1 MMMKKCNPLTSE
13 NNCAEVKKTRN
24 IIIWLGI
31 VMIAMAYFL
40 LIPSAN
46 QLKDLQ
52 EQVQPTMSLYSS
64 PKSLQGK
71 FTLIDDNR
79 NTTSLSAAADSKW
92 SILYFGYTTC
102 PDVCPID
109 LAILNQTL
117 GMMQQADK
125 LQVIFISVDPNRD
138 VGNLATF
145 VKRFNTSFIGLSA
158 EDEAL
163 KKLTRTLGVYH
174 EIVQI
179 KERVSQDHSQHPVDK
194 GDEKMSMSMKGVKVA
209 KKDNYLVNHTASY
222 LLLNPNLELTGL
234 LTNPHYAKKMAVAL
248 DLIIE
253 TLD

>member
-1 MMMKKCNPLTSE
+1 MSKPRNCTEDS
-13 NNCAEVKKTRN
+13 NCAQVKRTRN
-24 IIIWLGI
+24 TIIWMGLGI
-31 VMIAMAYFL
+31 IVLVYYLFV
-40 LIPSAN
+40 PNAN

-52 EQVQPTMSLYSS
+52 KLVNPTASLYSS

-71 FTLIDDNR
+71 FPLIDDNR
-79 NTTSLSAAADSKW
+79 NTTSLSAAASGKW
-92 SILYFGYTTC
+92 SVLYFGYTTC

-117 GMMQQADK
+117 SMMQQPDR
-125 LQVIFISVDPNRD
+125 LQVIFISVDPSRD
-138 VGNLATF
+138 VGNLTTF
-145 VKRFNTSFIGLSA
+145 VKRFNANFIGLSA

-163 KKLTRTLGVYH
+163 NKLTRTLGVYH

-179 KERVSQDHSQHPVDK
+179 KERVSKDHSQHSVEK
-194 GDEKMSMSMKGVKVA
+194 GDRKMSMSMKGMKVT

-234 LTNPHYAKKMAVAL
+234 LTNPHNAKKMAVAL

-253 TLD
+253 ALD

>member
-1 MMMKKCNPLTSE
+1 MSKPNDCTE
-13 NNCAEVKKTRN
+13 GGNCTQVKKIRN
-24 IIIWLGI
+24 AIIWLGLG
-31 VMIAMAYFL
+31 VIALVYYLFV
-40 LIPSAN
+40 PSTN
-46 QLKDLQ
+46 QLKDLR
-52 EQVQPTMSLYSS
+52 EHVQPTVSLYSS

>member
-1 MMMKKCNPLTSE
+1 MSKPSNCTEGS
-13 NNCAEVKKTRN
+13 NCAQVKKARN
-24 IIIWLGI
+24 TIIWLGFGI
-31 VMIAMAYFL
+31 VVLVYYLFV
-40 LIPSAN
+40 PGAN
-46 QLKDLQ
+46 QLQDLK

-71 FTLIDDNR
+71 FPLIDDSR
-79 NTTSLSAAADSKW
+79 NTTSLSAAANSKW
-92 SILYFGYTTC
+92 SILYFGYASC

-163 KKLTRTLGVYH
+163 NKLTRTLGVYH

-179 KERVSQDHSQHPVDK
+179 KERVSKDHSQHPVEK
-194 GDEKMSMSMKGVKVA
+194 GDKKMSMSMKGVKVA

-234 LTNPHYAKKMAVAL
+234 LTNPHNAKKMAVAL

-253 TLD
+253 ALD

>member
-1 MMMKKCNPLTSE
+1 MNKLRNCTEDS
-13 NNCAEVKKTRN
+13 NCAQVKRTRN
-24 IIIWLGI
+24 TIIWMGLGI
-31 VMIAMAYFL
+31 IVLVYYLFV
-40 LIPSAN
+40 PNAN

-52 EQVQPTMSLYSS
+52 KLVNPTASLYSS

-71 FTLIDDNR
+71 FSLIDDNR
-79 NTTSLSAAADSKW
+79 NTISLSAAVSGKW
-92 SILYFGYTTC
+92 SVLYFGYTTC

-117 GMMQQADK
+117 GMMQQADRM
-125 LQVIFISVDPNRD
+125 QVIFISVDPSRD
-138 VGNLATF
+138 VGKLEAF
-145 VKRFNTSFIGLSA
+145 VKRFNTGFIGLSA
-158 EDEAL
+158 EDETL
-163 KKLTRTLGVYH
+163 KKLTRALGVYH

-179 KERVSQDHSQHPVDK
+179 KERVSKDHSQHPVEK

-234 LTNPHYAKKMAVAL
+234 LTNPHNAKKMAVAL

-253 TLD
+253 ALD